1 MDYVP
6 HKELGH
12 LMNERLKLDEDT
24 VKLMAGQLLSA
35 LKYLHEKGIT
45 HRDVKPDNI
54 LIQSYDPLH
63 VKLTDFGL
71 SKMVEEKETFLRT
84 FCGTLLYCA
93 PEVYTEYREY
103 DSGGNR
109 THRGRDKKSLP
120 QQRYG
125 HAVDIWSLGSVLF
138 HALCGSPPYP
148 AQSNTSHHELLNS
161 IMTKPLDVRPLQNAG
176 VTETGLHF
184 VRSMLQVN
192 PRQRATIEQLEASLW
207 LADGSMVMSVD
218 DNDDEVDMVGGENA
232 ALEEGASQVSIHA
245 VNDYDNVNDQDLET
259 EIAGSYLTSSGRVI
273 PGSFGN
279 GDSMSSESESFAFMR
294 NPPGNGRLFGEVNAS
309 ALGSS
314 GVIPQDRLNL
324 PISASVSEGDILD
337 SASNLNFAASMDTEN
352 QPPAILF
359 PIDGEELT
367 EVVAAVSGSTTEPTE
382 QETSHSLPLD
392 TIMSAPSLFGAESM
406 VGQLQMDEPSPLLVA
421 PSNGPPTPEIHDQ
434 TISLR
439 RPRDDTPPEDARP
452 SPKRLKSSREI
463 DILLSKTVFWDERN
477 KSTWHNDY
485 PEMMLSKYTE
495 AVEVARV
502 HGQDFKHGEKIF
514 EKYVGSY
521 RKTPSEEPEP
531 QARAHSEPAVGQ
543 GRQALMK
550 RDDRKLEEITDA
562 QLPSTSPSESIILTG
577 LTDKQLTDQVQSA
590 EAIQAS
596 NKDAAFKPPKRIL
609 GKLIA
614 TPDSVLPSISL
625 NITDPFISWGR
636 GYTNTIVFPD
646 GYEDRIPKYAFKLM
660 LWKSGLSATRNQP
673 LEPDMSF
680 WISTKATMGIRI
692 NGVHLKSHDSKQ
704 AASPSKDWG
713 ELKHGDEITVWTRE
727 NKTNPFVKL
736 RFECYYGASSVSRA
750 EDVSRFSVIPRGEI
764 SDELDYFCLQKESDH
779 KALSRESKAASEEKE
794 NATDKGFQTENF
806 RPMPFL
812 AD

>member
-54 LIQSYDPLH
+54 LIQSYNPLH

-148 AQSNTSHHELLNS
+148 AQSNTSYHELLNS

-176 VTETGLHF
+176 VTETGLQF

-192 PRQRATIEQLEASLW
+192 PQQRATIEQLEASLW

-218 DNDDEVDMVGGENA
+218 DDDDEVDMVGGENA
-232 ALEEGASQVSIHA
+232 ALEEGASQLSIHA
-245 VNDYDNVNDQDLET
+245 VNDYDNIDDQDLET

-273 PGSFGN
+273 PGSFRS

-294 NPPGNGRLFGEVNAS
+294 NPPGNARLFGEVNAS

-324 PISASVSEGDILD
+324 PISASVSEVDILD

-352 QPPAILF
+352 QPPAVLF

-367 EVVAAVSGSTTEPTE
+367 EAVSAVSGSTTEPTE
-382 QETSHSLPLD
+382 QETSHSPPLD

-421 PSNGPPTPEIHDQ
+421 PSNGPPTPEIHDP

-439 RPRDDTPPEDARP
+439 RPRDDTPPEDAGP
-452 SPKRLKSSREI
+452 SLKRLKSSREI
-463 DILLSKTVFWDERN
+463 DIPLSKTVFWD
-477 KSTWHNDY
+477 
-485 PEMMLSKYTE
+485 
-495 AVEVARV
+495 
-502 HGQDFKHGEKIF
+502 
-514 EKYVGSY
+514 
-521 RKTPSEEPEP
+521 
-531 QARAHSEPAVGQ
+531 
-543 GRQALMK
+543 
-550 RDDRKLEEITDA
+550 
-562 QLPSTSPSESIILTG
+562 
-577 LTDKQLTDQVQSA
+577 
-590 EAIQAS
+590 
-596 NKDAAFKPPKRIL
+596 
-609 GKLIA
+609 
-614 TPDSVLPSISL
+614 
-625 NITDPFISWGR
+625 
-636 GYTNTIVFPD
+636 
-646 GYEDRIPKYAFKLM
+646 
-660 LWKSGLSATRNQP
+660 
-673 LEPDMSF
+673 
-680 WISTKATMGIRI
+680 
-692 NGVHLKSHDSKQ
+692 
-704 AASPSKDWG
+704 
-713 ELKHGDEITVWTRE
+713 
-727 NKTNPFVKL
+727 
-736 RFECYYGASSVSRA
+736 
-750 EDVSRFSVIPRGEI
+750 
-764 SDELDYFCLQKESDH
+764 
-779 KALSRESKAASEEKE
+779 
-794 NATDKGFQTENF
+794 
-806 RPMPFL
+806 
-812 AD
+812 

>member
-1 MDYVP
+1 
-6 HKELGH
+6 
-12 LMNERLKLDEDT
+12 
-24 VKLMAGQLLSA
+24 
-35 LKYLHEKGIT
+35 
-45 HRDVKPDNI
+45 
-54 LIQSYDPLH
+54 
-63 VKLTDFGL
+63 
-71 SKMVEEKETFLRT
+71 
-84 FCGTLLYCA
+84 
-93 PEVYTEYREY
+93 
-103 DSGGNR
+103 
-109 THRGRDKKSLP
+109 
-120 QQRYG
+120 
-125 HAVDIWSLGSVLF
+125 
-138 HALCGSPPYP
+138 
-148 AQSNTSHHELLNS
+148 
-161 IMTKPLDVRPLQNAG
+161 
-176 VTETGLHF
+176 
-184 VRSMLQVN
+184 
-192 PRQRATIEQLEASLW
+192 
-207 LADGSMVMSVD
+207 
-218 DNDDEVDMVGGENA
+218 
-232 ALEEGASQVSIHA
+232 

-590 EAIQAS
+590 EGIQAS